1 MASAAAAVW
10 IAIIGFVAFYQW
22 LRHQRRV
29 LIHRE
34 RLAALEKGVE
44 LPPLERETQRSTWN
58 AQQFLLLAGLIWI
71 SLGAGAIVWLNAL
84 IGKDRRPWPRFQTAC
99 SGSAWRRWNR
109 VLTPDRVFRGAQPGQ
124 VALQP
129 SARARTRA
137 HGRRARMSAG
147 PFSASRIRVASAAAN
162 RSCDVRSATDARRR
176 WGEPSSRR
184 HRRGAGPRRDPLR
197 GRPSGRQDGR
207 PARVASTG
215 CDRAPELD
223 RNSRASS
230 T

>member
-71 SLGAGAIVWLNAL
+71 SLGMGAILTRNAMMSDAAGIPDGVQWVGLAPVFIGLSHL
-84 IGKDRRPWPRFQTAC
+84 IVYF
-99 SGSAWRRWNR
+99 
-109 VLTPDRVFRGAQPGQ
+109 V
-124 VALQP
+124 
-129 SARARTRA
+129 
-137 HGRRARMSAG
+137 GR
-147 PFSASRIRVASAAAN
+147 N
-162 RSCDVRSATDARRR
+162 Q
-176 WGEPSSRR
+176 
-184 HRRGAGPRRDPLR
+184 
-197 GRPSGRQDGR
+197 GR
-207 PARVASTG
+207 
-215 CDRAPELD
+215 
-223 RNSRASS
+223 
-230 T
+230 

>member
-71 SLGAGAIVWLNAL
+71 SLGAATIVWLNAL
-84 IGKDRRPWPRFQTAC
+84 IGPAV
-99 SGSAWRRWNR
+99 AEI
-109 VLTPDRVFRGAQPGQ
+109 PDGMQWIGLAPVGIGLSHLIVYFVGK
-124 VALQP
+124 
-129 SARARTRA
+129 TRDL
-137 HGRRARMSAG
+137 
-147 PFSASRIRVASAAAN
+147 P
-162 RSCDVRSATDARRR
+162 
-176 WGEPSSRR
+176 
-184 HRRGAGPRRDPLR
+184 
-197 GRPSGRQDGR
+197 
-207 PARVASTG
+207 
-215 CDRAPELD
+215 
-223 RNSRASS
+223 
-230 T
+230 

>member
-71 SLGAGAIVWLNAL
+71 SLGVGAIIVLNAL
-84 IGKDRRPWPRFQTAC
+84 VSNGSPGAAEIPDGIQWIGLAPIGIGISHLVVFFVGRKQDR
-99 SGSAWRRWNR
+99 
-109 VLTPDRVFRGAQPGQ
+109 
-124 VALQP
+124 
-129 SARARTRA
+129 
-137 HGRRARMSAG
+137 
-147 PFSASRIRVASAAAN
+147 
-162 RSCDVRSATDARRR
+162 
-176 WGEPSSRR
+176 
-184 HRRGAGPRRDPLR
+184 
-197 GRPSGRQDGR
+197 
-207 PARVASTG
+207 
-215 CDRAPELD
+215 
-223 RNSRASS
+223 
-230 T
+230 